1 MSRQDEIAAN
11 AVRKSTL
18 KSLKEKKHSRL
29 KQLKADYENQ
39 IREINIQYAED
50 PERLKAKYAA
60 DDYAKS
66 EKAKKRAQ
74 KQIDN
79 EKKMIEANKKTRQLT
94 VGEEIGSSIVQGI
107 GACLFIAGTAILDT
121 IAIQNAQ
128 KYINLTIVF
137 YSLFGAS
144 MILMYVCS
152 LLQHALT
159 NFTAKKVFNRL
170 SHILTFLV
178 IGLCYSAYTITK
190 LENTIGWVLFGI
202 VWLIVLIGILF
213 YAIAGRKFE
222 KLNTVLYIVAGFSG
236 MIVAKNL
243 FEVLSTKSFSM
254 LVGGGI
260 FYILGI
266 IFYNLRKIKFMH
278 MVGNIVM
285 LIGSI
290 YIFFSLF
297 YIN

>member
-1 MSRQDEIAAN
+1 MSRQDDIAAK

-29 KQLKADYENQ
+29 KQLKVDYEKQ

-60 DDYAKS
+60 DDYAKT

-74 KQIDN
+74 KQIET
-79 EKKMIEANKKTRQLT
+79 EKKIIEANKKTRQLT

-159 NFTAKKVFNRL
+159 NFTAKKF
-170 SHILTFLV
+170 SIDFHIF
-178 IGLCYSAYTITK
+178 
-190 LENTIGWVLFGI
+190 
-202 VWLIVLIGILF
+202 
-213 YAIAGRKFE
+213 
-222 KLNTVLYIVAGFSG
+222 
-236 MIVAKNL
+236 
-243 FEVLSTKSFSM
+243 
-254 LVGGGI
+254 
-260 FYILGI
+260 
-266 IFYNLRKIKFMH
+266 
-278 MVGNIVM
+278 
-285 LIGSI
+285 
-290 YIFFSLF
+290 
-297 YIN
+297 

>member
-1 MSRQDEIAAN
+1 MSRQDEIAAK

-18 KSLKEKKHSRL
+18 KSLQEKKHSRL
-29 KQLKADYENQ
+29 KQLKADYEQ
-39 IREINIQYAED
+39 KIREINIQYAED

-60 DDYAKS
+60 DDYAKT
-66 EKAKKRAQ
+66 EKAKKRAA
-74 KQIDN
+74 KRIES
-79 EKKMIEANKKTRQLT
+79 EKKLIDISKKTRQLT
-94 VGEEIGSSIVQGI
+94 LGEEIGSSVVQGI

-121 IAIQNAQ
+121 IAIGNAE
-128 KYINLTIVF
+128 KFINLTIIF
-137 YSLFGAS
+137 YTLFGVS

-152 LLQHALT
+152 LLQHALS
-159 NFTAKKVFNRL
+159 NFTAKTVFNRL
-170 SHILTFLV
+170 SHIITFLV

-190 LENTIGWVLFGI
+190 LQNTMGWILFGI
-202 VWLIVLIGILF
+202 VWAIVLTGIFF

-254 LVGGGI
+254 LVLGGV
-260 FYILGI
+260 FYIIGI
-266 IFYNLRKIKFMH
+266 VFYNLKKVKYMH
-278 MVGNIVM
+278 MIGNIIM
-285 LIGSI
+285 LLGSV

>member
-1 MSRQDEIAAN
+1 
-11 AVRKSTL
+11 
-18 KSLKEKKHSRL
+18 
-29 KQLKADYENQ
+29 
-39 IREINIQYAED
+39 
-50 PERLKAKYAA
+50 
-60 DDYAKS
+60 
-66 EKAKKRAQ
+66 
-74 KQIDN
+74 
-79 EKKMIEANKKTRQLT
+79 
-94 VGEEIGSSIVQGI
+94 
-107 GACLFIAGTAILDT
+107 
-121 IAIQNAQ
+121 
-128 KYINLTIVF
+128 
-137 YSLFGAS
+137 

-254 LVGGGI
+254 LVGGGV
-260 FYILGI
+260 FYILGS
-266 IFYNLRKIKFMH
+266 IFYNLRKVKFMH